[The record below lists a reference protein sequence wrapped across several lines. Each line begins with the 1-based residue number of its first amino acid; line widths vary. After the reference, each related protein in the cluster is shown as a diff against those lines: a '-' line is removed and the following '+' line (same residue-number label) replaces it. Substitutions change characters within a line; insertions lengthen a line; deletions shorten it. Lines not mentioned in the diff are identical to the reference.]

1 MKKVLRKIPFSI
13 SILWLPYLFLLR
25 IVPMQKI
32 VLYIFMMLTI
42 HELAHILIARL
53 FHYPIRK
60 IIIYP
65 FGLAAQISYIGY
77 GSLIKETLILAA
89 GPFTHMLQPLL
100 LSFLYQQGVLSL
112 AFYTYLLQINAALL
126 VFNLLPIYPLDG
138 ARLLQ
143 NFLHCFFPF
152 QTANRICYFG
162 SFCCCFSLCV
172 LLFARVFRCGYC
184 ASVYYVNNMSL
195 GKICLVILC
204 VSIIIVCCTQSLI
217 RLFSMSIMTYIGDA
231 IIS

>member
-89 GPFTHMLQPLL
+89 GPFTHMLQPL
-100 LSFLYQQGVLSL
+100 
-112 AFYTYLLQINAALL
+112 
-126 VFNLLPIYPLDG
+126 
-138 ARLLQ
+138 
-143 NFLHCFFPF
+143 FPF
-152 QTANRICYFG
+152 CINKVFYHWHFIRICYRSMPHCLYLIYCRFILWTEHVCYKIFCIAFFHFKLRIVFVI
-162 SFCCCFSLCV
+162 SAAFCCCFSLCV
-172 LLFARVFRCGYC
+172 LLFVRVFRCGYC

>member
-112 AFYTYLLQINAALL
+112 AFYTYLL
-126 VFNLLPIYPLDG
+126 
-138 ARLLQ
+138 
-143 NFLHCFFPF
+143 
-152 QTANRICYFG
+152 
-162 SFCCCFSLCV
+162 
-172 LLFARVFRCGYC
+172 
-184 ASVYYVNNMSL
+184 
-195 GKICLVILC
+195 
-204 VSIIIVCCTQSLI
+204 
-217 RLFSMSIMTYIGDA
+217 
-231 IIS
+231 

>member
-89 GPFTHMLQPLL
+89 GPFTHATAIA
-100 LSFLYQQGVLSL
+100 SFLSVS
-112 AFYTYLLQINAALL
+112 T
-126 VFNLLPIYPLDG
+126 
-138 ARLLQ
+138 R
-143 NFLHCFFPF
+143 CFITGILYVSVTD
-152 QTANRICYFG
+152 QCRIAC
-162 SFCCCFSLCV
+162 
-172 LLFARVFRCGYC
+172 
-184 ASVYYVNNMSL
+184 
-195 GKICLVILC
+195 I
-204 VSIIIVCCTQSLI
+204 
-217 RLFSMSIMTYIGDA
+217 
-231 IIS
+231 

>member
-65 FGLAAQISYIGY
+65 FGLLFRQLFAVA
-77 GSLIKETLILAA
+77 
-89 GPFTHMLQPLL
+89 
-100 LSFLYQQGVLSL
+100 FLY
-112 AFYTYLLQINAALL
+112 
-126 VFNLLPIYPLDG
+126 VFF
-138 ARLLQ
+138 
-143 NFLHCFFPF
+143 FL
-152 QTANRICYFG
+152 
-162 SFCCCFSLCV
+162 
-172 LLFARVFRCGYC
+172 
-184 ASVYYVNNMSL
+184 
-195 GKICLVILC
+195 
-204 VSIIIVCCTQSLI
+204 
-217 RLFSMSIMTYIGDA
+217 
-231 IIS
+231 

>member
-89 GPFTHMLQPLL
+89 GPFTHMLQPML

-112 AFYTYLLQINAALL
+112 AFYTYLLQINAAFLYL
-126 VFNLLPIYPLDG
+126 IYCLFILWTEHVCYKIFCI
-138 ARLLQ
+138 A
-143 NFLHCFFPF
+143 FFRF
-152 QTANRICYFG
+152 KLRIAFVI
-162 SFCCCFSLCV
+162 SAAFCCCFSLCV
-172 LLFARVFRCGYC
+172 LLFVRVFRCGYC

-195 GKICLVILC
+195 GKICLVIHC